1 MDDKLKFG
9 CTNDDQIESKTVSK
23 ENESALNENKTD
35 YDDNVTYP
43 KEDKTDPDFS
53 EYELD
58 EFRINDKHY
67 TVKPG

>member
-35 YDDNVTYP
+35 YDDTFLYIYKDP
-43 KEDKTDPDFS
+43 EFFKKFKKTC
-53 EYELD
+53 
-58 EFRINDKHY
+58 K
-67 TVKPG
+67 K